1 MVISCTVDVCQTL
14 SRDESVCEICFLMI
28 RRPPRAT
35 RTDTLFPYTTLFRSK
50 RAQPMPRIA
59 TLSLI
64 PLAIS
69 IALRGRNRFPEI
81 FDEPAA
87 LVMRLDAE
95 HHSHRRAD
103 VDARGIGIGEFDHHP
118 PAAVDLDHAVI
129 IGRIGGVSEDRKSV
143 V

>member
-1 MVISCTVDVCQTL
+1 MSCSASSFQ
-14 SRDESVCEICFLMI
+14 
-28 RRPPRAT
+28 
-35 RTDTLFPYTTLFRSK
+35 RSPK

-118 PAAVDLDHAVI
+118 PAAVELDHAVI
-129 IGRIGGVSEDRKSV
+129 IRSEEHTSELQSLMRISYAVFCLKKKQQPQ
-143 V
+143 

>member
-1 MVISCTVDVCQTL
+1 MSCSASSFQ
-14 SRDESVCEICFLMI
+14 
-28 RRPPRAT
+28 
-35 RTDTLFPYTTLFRSK
+35 RSPK

-103 VDARGIGIGEFDHHP
+103 VVARGIGIGEFDHHP
-118 PAAVDLDHAVI
+118 PAAVELDHAVI
-129 IGRIGGVSEDRKSV
+129 IGRIGGVSEAIGGRSEEHTSELQSLMRISYAVFCLKKK
-143 V
+143 

>member
-1 MVISCTVDVCQTL
+1 
-14 SRDESVCEICFLMI
+14 
-28 RRPPRAT
+28 
-35 RTDTLFPYTTLFRSK
+35 
-50 RAQPMPRIA
+50 MPRIA

-103 VDARGIGIGEFDHHP
+103 LDARGIGIGEFDHHP
-118 PAAVDLDHAVI
+118 PAAVELDSAAI
-129 IGRIGGVSEDRKSV
+129 IGRLGGVSEAIGGVSQHSGGAVRGGIILFLPVLVFSTVSADLCLW
-143 V
+143 

>member
-1 MVISCTVDVCQTL
+1 
-14 SRDESVCEICFLMI
+14 
-28 RRPPRAT
+28 
-35 RTDTLFPYTTLFRSK
+35 
-50 RAQPMPRIA
+50 MPRIA

-118 PAAVDLDHAVI
+118 PAAVELDHAVI
-129 IGRIGGVSEDRKSV
+129 IGRIGGVSEAIGRSEERRVGKECCSTCRSRWSPYH
-143 V
+143 

>member
-1 MVISCTVDVCQTL
+1 MRCSASSFQ
-14 SRDESVCEICFLMI
+14 
-28 RRPPRAT
+28 
-35 RTDTLFPYTTLFRSK
+35 RSPK

-69 IALRGRNRFPEI
+69 MALRGRNRFPEI

-103 VDARGIGIGEFDHHP
+103 VDARGIGIDAFDHHTTD
-118 PAAVDLDHAVI
+118 AADHGNSRA
-129 IGRIGGVSEDRKSV
+129 RWRERGGNNGK
-143 V
+143 

>member
-1 MVISCTVDVCQTL
+1 MSCSASSFQ
-14 SRDESVCEICFLMI
+14 
-28 RRPPRAT
+28 
-35 RTDTLFPYTTLFRSK
+35 RSPK

-118 PAAVDLDHAVI
+118 PAAVELDHAVI
-129 IGRIGGVSEDRKSV
+129 IGRIGGVSEAIGGVSRSEEHTSKLQSLMRISYAV
-143 V
+143 FCLKKKTHIST